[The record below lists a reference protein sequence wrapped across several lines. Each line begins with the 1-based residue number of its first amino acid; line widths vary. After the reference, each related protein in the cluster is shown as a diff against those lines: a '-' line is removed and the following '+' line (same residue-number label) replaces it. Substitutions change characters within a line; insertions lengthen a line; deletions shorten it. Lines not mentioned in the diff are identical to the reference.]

1 MALKII
7 LQINVTKKKQDWKNK
22 FKGSSH
28 VIIVG
33 KIKLFVINL
42 FIFTICKYI
51 WFIDF
56 GASQQFTFYKEIFSI
71 IAKVQ
76 WVLMGM

>member
-7 LQINVTKKKQDWKNK
+7 LQKNVTKKNKIGKK

-33 KIKLFVINL
+33 KIKPYVNILFV
-42 FIFTICKYI
+42 FTICKYI

-56 GASQQFTFYKEIFSI
+56 GASQQFSF
-71 IAKVQ
+71 
-76 WVLMGM
+76 